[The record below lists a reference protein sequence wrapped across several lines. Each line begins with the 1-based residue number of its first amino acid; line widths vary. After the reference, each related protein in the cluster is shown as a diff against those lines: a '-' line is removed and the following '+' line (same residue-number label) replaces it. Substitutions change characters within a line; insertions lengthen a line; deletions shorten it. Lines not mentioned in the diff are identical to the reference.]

1 MMHCER
7 GPDNIFDGCGIALDL
22 RPQQKKMC
30 AAGIGFIDVQD
41 FQASTSASPRVT
53 SWMN

>member
-7 GPDNIFDGCGIALDL
+7 GPDNILMDAASHLICG
-22 RPQQKKMC
+22 RSKKKMC